1 MVNILTRQRDES
13 KEDKP
18 AVLYYKKLPPN
29 IPDCFVMLVTYY
41 ILSLLT
47 GTVCHPVPGEILTNT
62 VPGDDICR
70 YTPSRES
77 INKYHP

>member
-1 MVNILTRQRDES
+1 MIWSNYVICQRDES

-29 IPDCFVMLVTYY
+29 IPDCFVMLVIYY

-47 GTVCHPVPGEILTNT
+47 G
-62 VPGDDICR
+62 ICQP
-70 YTPSRES
+70 YTKIEE
-77 INKYHP
+77 NK

>member
-29 IPDCFVMLVTYY
+29 IPDCFVMLVNNF
-41 ILSLLT
+41 I
-47 GTVCHPVPGEILTNT
+47 
-62 VPGDDICR
+62 
-70 YTPSRES
+70 
-77 INKYHP
+77 